1 MDFIIELPITG
12 NGHHANL
19 VITDRLTKGVK
30 LMPVKSM
37 TAEDTA
43 ELFKHYFVKDH
54 GLPYDII
61 SDRGTQ

>member
-1 MDFIIELPITG
+1 MDFITELPITKEG
-12 NGHHANL
+12 YHAYL

-30 LMPVKSM
+30 LIPIRSL

-43 ELFKHYFVKDH
+43 ELFRQRFYKDH

-61 SDRGTQ
+61 SNRGT